1 MSKKCPTINPKYCGE
16 WKGRGKNYPCI
27 PRDADPCGVSKE
39 VWENRRNM
47 ENKGFGSKKCGTGK
61 MFDGDLCNVGQ
72 SVRPS
77 RPPTPPRR
85 PPTQPAT
92 PPRRPSTP
100 RPSTQPATQPSTP
113 RPSTP
118 PASSPAIGNRN
129 NLLRDAANGV
139 AEFSWNGMKF
149 IGTFVK
155 GQIQSGSKT
164 RRGFVWMFDKTK
176 TGGRWVLV
184 KGSELGD
191 LSREGYLYSKKMYN
205 AYREKKNKTKLS
217 EKSKQLWKSEIMKQ
231 ININKSSSVY
241 YSANNRLSSYYT
253 PNSSLKKSSSV
264 YYSPTNRLSSY
275 YTPNS
280 SLKKSM
286 SPRIRRTKR
295 TKRRTNKKQKR
306 NNKKTRRKPI
316 RRRR

>member
-1 MSKKCPTINPKYCGE
+1 
-16 WKGRGKNYPCI
+16 
-27 PRDADPCGVSKE
+27 
-39 VWENRRNM
+39 
-47 ENKGFGSKKCGTGK
+47 
-61 MFDGDLCNVGQ
+61 
-72 SVRPS
+72 
-77 RPPTPPRR
+77 
-85 PPTQPAT
+85 
-92 PPRRPSTP
+92 
-100 RPSTQPATQPSTP
+100 
-113 RPSTP
+113 
-118 PASSPAIGNRN
+118 
-129 NLLRDAANGV
+129 
-139 AEFSWNGMKF
+139 MKF